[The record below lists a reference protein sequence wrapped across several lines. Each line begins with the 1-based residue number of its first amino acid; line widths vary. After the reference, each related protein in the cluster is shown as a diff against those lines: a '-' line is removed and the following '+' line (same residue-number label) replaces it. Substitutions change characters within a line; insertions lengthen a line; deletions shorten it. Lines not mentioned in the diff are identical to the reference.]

1 MKFSLSF
8 TVYSLQL
15 KKMKKIQTTMQ
26 FMRFIGLDRLN
37 RHAGLMACAVFFT
50 LHSSLFTLTSCSSEL
65 EGPEDH
71 KGIFLRVTGY
81 TNEYVEVDA
90 VTRATVSWQPS
101 GYKEEHIYL
110 AYGIF
115 FTKSDG
121 TVIKNKFHHGAD
133 NKWRMI
139 EEVEADDNYYLYG
152 YMPYDAGN
160 VTVAPPDGKT
170 YADGVK
176 MTFTGLNAAMTKDL
190 CIVTSAKDA
199 TRNKAPESTE
209 ENPKYTYELGNGLDW
224 LPQGDFKC
232 KIKAGEGE
240 SNANTLFFLFD
251 HLYAALRLRF
261 RIDET
266 YNQLRD
272 IVIKRLELESYKD
285 EACTNLMPKLKT
297 SITLLA
303 NNTGDSPIVGDVVFQ
318 EDPSAGKMEKILI
331 YDKPDATWEN
341 DNEGKNDRLPSLGN
355 NSQPVYKDDLGYV
368 PKSGGENYYK
378 LTTTYDIYDTN
389 GNLIRKNQTAVN
401 VLNPKVLFAQPQLRR
416 GYMYTL
422 RITIAPTFLYMMSDD
437 DLEFK
442 IDISEE

>member
-1 MKFSLSF
+1 
-8 TVYSLQL
+8 
-15 KKMKKIQTTMQ
+15 
-26 FMRFIGLDRLN
+26 MRPIGPMMLMGLIGLM
-37 RHAGLMACAVFFT
+37 GACN
-50 LHSSLFTLTSCSSEL
+50 SDL
-65 EGPEDH
+65 EGPEEA
-71 KGIFLRVTGY
+71 KGVVLRVMGY

-101 GYKEEHIYL
+101 GYKEEHVYL
-110 AYGIF
+110 AYGMF

-121 TVIKNKFHHGAD
+121 TVIKNKFHYGAD
-133 NKWRMI
+133 EKWRML
-139 EEVEADDNYYLYG
+139 EEVDAYNEYYLYG

-160 VTVAPPDGKT
+160 VTVAPPDDKT

-199 TRNKAPESTE
+199 KRTILEPATETTKA
-209 ENPKYTYELGNGLDW
+209 KYKYELGNGLDW
-224 LPQGDFKC
+224 LPPGDFKC

-240 SNANTLFFLFD
+240 DNANTLFFLFD

-272 IVIKRLELESYKD
+272 IVIKRLELESYKN
-285 EACTNLMPKLKT
+285 EACTELMPKLKT
-297 SITLLA
+297 TITLLA
-303 NNTGDSPIVGDVVFQ
+303 NTTGASPIVGDVVFQ
-318 EDPSAGKMEKILI
+318 EDPSSGKMEKILI
-331 YDKPDATWEN
+331 YDKPDAKWED
-341 DNEGKNDRLPSLGN
+341 DNEGKNDRLPSLDN
-355 NSQPVYKDDLGYV
+355 NNQPKYKDDLGYV

-378 LTTTYDIYDTN
+378 LTTSYDIYDKK

-401 VLNPKVLFAQPQLRR
+401 VLNPKVLFAQPQLQR

-422 RITIAPTFLYMMSDD
+422 RITVAPTFLYLMSDD
-437 DLEFK
+437 DLEFV
-442 IDISEE
+442 IDIEH